1 MDRRTLLV
9 GFAVLPLAG
18 TANAEQYLTETEAAH
33 ILYPEAAGFEET
45 IEPLDRDMVKAI
57 RKQSGIRVRKKKV
70 RALRATAD
78 GQTIGWVYIDEVIGK
93 HEFITYAAAIDTG
106 GTVRGVEILDYRETW
121 GGEVRTEDWRTQF
134 VGHTPSDPPQLGKN
148 IVNISG
154 ATLSCRNVTDGVSRL
169 LATHV
174 VLGR

>member
-1 MDRRTLLV
+1 MDRRTLLA

-18 TANAEQYLTETEAAH
+18 TANAEQYLTETEAAR
-33 ILYPEAAGFEET
+33 ILYPDADGFDDT
-45 IEPLDRDMVKAI
+45 TEPLDKDTVKAI
-57 RKQSGIRVRKKKV
+57 RKQSGIRVRSKKV
-70 RALRATAD
+70 RALRAAAGGETL
-78 GQTIGWVYIDEVIGK
+78 GWVYIDEVIGK
-93 HEFITYAAAIDTG
+93 HEFITYAAGIDPG

-121 GGEVRTEDWRTQF
+121 GGEVRTEDWRAQF
-134 VGHTPSDPPQLGKN
+134 IGHTPSDPPQLGKN

-174 VLGR
+174 ILGR